1 MEKRFICWLIN
12 ISSWKFNSGMSIRI
26 PSKYILS
33 IFIVFYLFPFFSIK
47 IFCIFINASVN
58 DGIIFFTGCNY
69 SFNLSFSFCF
79 IYFFCSDSL
88 FFAPLS
94 AYFFLVAFDMP
105 EISKTHYFFA
115 GFSIYR

>member
-12 ISSWKFNSGMSIRI
+12 ISFWKFNSGMSIRI

-69 SFNLSFSFCF
+69 SVKNS
-79 IYFFCSDSL
+79 
-88 FFAPLS
+88 
-94 AYFFLVAFDMP
+94 
-105 EISKTHYFFA
+105 
-115 GFSIYR
+115 